1 MRAKSKDGPS
11 KWAGKPNWL
20 LPMRLWRNIQLRNIE
35 TLGLNIEGAKTDQR
49 LLLPAE
55 IRDRTPGH
63 VRHYPLPTTYEE
75 LRIVADLP
83 IQNAG
88 CRDGPTEGYY
98 VARCRWKLAHKNT
111 PMMRLYDERA
121 KIALKEVKQIQG
133 CKVDA
138 KKELAEIKQTAHI
151 VRSTLLNTSADFDM
165 AFGYIARAFN
175 ANEPLPSGERVD
187 VRTLISAY
195 KSFYNHIDKL
205 GGPITSEMETE
216 AEEVVFERAVE
227 AARERIARTVRD
239 SLAQKAPMTMIAEV
253 VDGQAS

>member
-35 TLGLNIEGAKTDQR
+35 TLGLDVEGAKTDQR

-63 VRHYPLPTTYEE
+63 LRHYPLPTEYGE
-75 LRIVADLP
+75 LKIIADLP
-83 IQNAG
+83 IQNAAPG
-88 CRDGPTEGYY
+88 DGPPEGYY
-98 VARCRWKLAHKNT
+98 VARCRWKLAHKDT
-111 PMMRLYDERA
+111 PRMKLYDQRVQLA
-121 KIALKEVKQIQG
+121 SREVKQIQG
-133 CKVDA
+133 CKIDA
-138 KKELAEIKQTAHI
+138 RKELAEIKQTAHI

-239 SLAQKAPMTMIAEV
+239 SLAQKAPLTLLAEV
-253 VDGQAS
+253 TDGQAS